1 VRPLQFNSRKIWP
14 AAATLLAA
22 LLLTAC
28 NNGNAPKPTFLST
41 DISNAG
47 FGADF
52 DLVDHTGK
60 MRTLADFKG
69 KAVVIFFGYTHCPD
83 VCPATMGKLATAM
96 KELGPEEASRV
107 QVLFIT
113 VDPERDTAPVLQEYL
128 SAFDPTFLGLYG
140 DDRATKKVAKEFKA
154 IYQKQEGESPGHHTM
169 DHSTGTYIYDTKGKL
184 RLYVSSE
191 KDADVFAHDL
201 SELLRTTS

>member
-1 VRPLQFNSRKIWP
+1 MAV
-14 AAATLLAA
+14 

-28 NNGNAPKPTFLST
+28 SNAPKPTFLST
-41 DISNAG
+41 DITSAD

-69 KAVVIFFGYTHCPD
+69 KAVVVFFGYTHCPD

-96 KELGPEEASRV
+96 KELGPDASRV

-113 VDPERDTAPVLQEYL
+113 VDPERDTAAVLKEYL
-128 SAFDPTFLGLYG
+128 SSFDPTFLGLYG

-154 IYQKQEGESPGHHTM
+154 IYQKQPGESHGHHTM
-169 DHSTGTYIYDTKGKL
+169 DHSSGTYIYDAKGKL
-184 RLYVSSE
+184 RLYVSGE
-191 KDADVFAHDL
+191 KGADVFAHDL
-201 SELLRTTS
+201 SELLRTTG

>member
-1 VRPLQFNSRKIWP
+1 MKHRQFHSSTLWP

-22 LLLTAC
+22 LLLIAC
-28 NNGNAPKPTFLST
+28 SDGSAPKPAFLST
-41 DISNAG
+41 DITNAN

-52 DLVDHTGK
+52 DLVDQTGK

-69 KAVVIFFGYTHCPD
+69 KAVVVFFGYTHCPD
-83 VCPATMGKLATAM
+83 VCPATMGKLAAAM
-96 KELGPEEASRV
+96 KELGPEASRV

-113 VDPERDTAPVLQEYL
+113 VDPERDTAAVLKEYL

-140 DDRATKKVAKEFKA
+140 DERTTKKVAKEFKA
-154 IYQKQEGESPGHHTM
+154 IYQKQEGESPGHHTV